1 MHGLTGDPPSRAG
14 SFMPPATTR
23 RFAERSAS
31 REDARIVPPF
41 VPSEVAP
48 KRESTPSESEPAAA
62 LGAEPEMAQP
72 EPAQPEPTQPEPAWA
87 AAEQDAEARAPEL
100 VEVPPAEAAAEAV
113 ESRAA
118 RPEATTAEAEPIEL
132 SWESLIVE
140 EEIVVEPTFAADTD
154 AVLNQLSDYAAEL
167 SQREEFPV
175 DAFGAPESMELLAA
189 EPDSQPGA
197 DAVLSPV
204 SSLAERLEKLSHI
217 LRVEQSEEIVRRLAA
232 GDRLDTLLAGLLAG
246 YLAGR
251 SEQ

>member
-23 RFAERSAS
+23 RFAERPAS

-41 VPSEVAP
+41 VPSDVAP
-48 KRESTPSESEPAAA
+48 KRESTPSEAEPPAA
-62 LGAEPEMAQP
+62 LGTELEMAQP
-72 EPAQPEPTQPEPAWA
+72 EPAQPEPAWA
-87 AAEQDAEARAPEL
+87 AAEQEAEARAPEV

-113 ESRAA
+113 ASQAA
-118 RPEATTAEAEPIEL
+118 GSETTTAEAEPIEL

-167 SQREEFPV
+167 SQREEFPQ
-175 DAFGAPESMELLAA
+175 DAFGAAEPMQLLSA
-189 EPDSQPGA
+189 EPDSQPA
-197 DAVLSPV
+197 DEPVPSPV